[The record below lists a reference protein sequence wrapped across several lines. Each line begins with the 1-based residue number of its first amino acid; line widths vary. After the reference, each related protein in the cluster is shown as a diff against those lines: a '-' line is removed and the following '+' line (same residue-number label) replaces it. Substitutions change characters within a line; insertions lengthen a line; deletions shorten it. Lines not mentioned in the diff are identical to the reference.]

1 MVQKGLFS
9 IQNIYLPFVSL
20 LFVPKRLNKEQT
32 MKEFQIFDLNHG
44 LTSLKISNIVDY
56 LKSTF
61 LQFRKVSIHAE
72 AYNITI
78 FVDYLKS
85 IFLQSIVTRYIG
97 KMITIIK
104 SQKQLE
110 IPITGIFT
118 RSQPRKFVSLSNL
131 LDIRR
136 MFIWRERPV
145 SRELHFKFRRI
156 WFTANMLLKL
166 SSVSYSQLPFSLSL
180 QRLKFLQ
187 DSQNKGLN
195 FNELIYQDQ
204 N

>member
-1 MVQKGLFS
+1 MCTTEWDLGTR
-9 IQNIYLPFVSL
+9 L
-20 LFVPKRLNKEQT
+20 LSAKFFLVPINSPRSYCRRKK
-32 MKEFQIFDLNHG
+32 KDLYHG

-61 LQFRKVSIHAE
+61 LWFRKLLSMQKHTILLYCRLSTINIFIVYCNPLYRENDNNYQVSA
-72 AYNITI
+72 
-78 FVDYLKS
+78 
-85 IFLQSIVTRYIG
+85 
-97 KMITIIK
+97 
-104 SQKQLE
+104 E
-110 IPITGIFT
+110 IPIIGIFT
-118 RSQPRKFVSLSNL
+118 RSWPRKFVSLSNL

-180 QRLKFLQ
+180 QRLKFL
-187 DSQNKGLN
+187 
-195 FNELIYQDQ
+195 
-204 N
+204 